1 MAPLI
6 NDEMEGGGK
15 GESTR
20 KGYFLR
26 SSSPRD
32 FEYSCGAARRG
43 VEMGVYVFVCLC
55 GRRVLCGKAVTRTDA
70 SSRAC
75 GSPVTIL
82 LGQR

>member
-1 MAPLI
+1 MNPPGRDIFYDHL
-6 NDEMEGGGK
+6 
-15 GESTR
+15 
-20 KGYFLR
+20 LR
-26 SSSPRD
+26 
-32 FEYSCGAARRG
+32 AILNIHVARRGVAWRG

-55 GRRVLCGKAVTRTDA
+55 GRRVLCGEGVTHTDA